1 MNYLSKK
8 IIELSVKKRLL
19 NYLSKE
25 IVMENKLIIEE
36 IKKLKIER
44 NAVILSHFYTRSEV
58 QEVADFIGDSLSLCK
73 AAVNS
78 KADVIVFAGVH
89 FMAES
94 AAIISP
100 QKTVLLPV
108 PDAGCPM
115 ADMVTA
121 DSLRAAKEKHP
132 EASVVC
138 YVNSS
143 AAVKAESDICCT
155 SANAINVVNSIEDRE
170 IIFIPDKNLGT
181 FVSLHTD
188 KKIHL
193 WNGFC
198 HVHENIRDENMQ
210 ELKKLHPDAKFLAH
224 PECRPEVLEFADRIL
239 STSGIVKEVE
249 GSGSTEF
256 IIGTER
262 EIVRILKKK
271 YPDKKFYPASE
282 KAFCYNMKKITLE
295 AILNS
300 LQNME
305 YEIHVPDNI
314 RVKARKALDR
324 MLEISR
330 S

>member
-1 MNYLSKK
+1 
-8 IIELSVKKRLL
+8 
-19 NYLSKE
+19 
-25 IVMENKLIIEE
+25 MENQLILEE
-36 IKKLKIER
+36 IKRLKAER
-44 NAVILSHFYTRSEV
+44 NAVILSHFYTRREV
-58 QEVADFIGDSLSLCK
+58 QEVADFVGDSLSLCK

-94 AAIISP
+94 ASIISP
-100 QKTVLLPV
+100 EKLVLLPV

-121 DSLRAAKEKHP
+121 ESLRNAKEKHP
-132 EASVVC
+132 DAAVVC

-143 AAVKAESDICCT
+143 ADVKAESDICCT

-170 IIFIPDKNLGT
+170 IIFIPDKNLGA

-193 WNGFC
+193 WPGFC
-198 HVHENIRDENMQ
+198 HVHDNIRDDNIK
-210 ELKKLHPDAKFLAH
+210 ELRKLHPDAKFLAH
-224 PECRPEVLEFADRIL
+224 PECRPEVLRFADRIL
-239 STSGIVKEVE
+239 STSGIMKEA
-249 GSGSTEF
+249 GSSDSTEF

-262 EIVRILKKK
+262 EIVRNLKAKF
-271 YPDKKFYPASE
+271 PDKKFYPVSE
-282 KAFCYNMKKITLE
+282 KAFCYNMKKITFE
-295 AILNS
+295 SILNS

-305 YEIHVPDNI
+305 YEVHVPEHV

-324 MLEISR
+324 MLEISGN
-330 S
+330 

>member
-1 MNYLSKK
+1 
-8 IIELSVKKRLL
+8 
-19 NYLSKE
+19 
-25 IVMENKLIIEE
+25 MENQLILEE
-36 IKKLKIER
+36 IKRLKAER
-44 NAVILSHFYTRSEV
+44 NAVILSHFYTRREV
-58 QEVADFIGDSLSLCK
+58 QEVADFVGDSLSLCK

-94 AAIISP
+94 ASIISP
-100 QKTVLLPV
+100 EKLVLLPV

-121 DSLRAAKEKHP
+121 ESLRNAKEKHP
-132 EASVVC
+132 DAAVVC

-143 AAVKAESDICCT
+143 ADVKAESDICCT
-155 SANAINVVNSIEDRE
+155 SANAINVVNSIEDQE
-170 IIFIPDKNLGT
+170 ILFIPDKNLGA

-193 WNGFC
+193 WPGFC
-198 HVHENIRDENMQ
+198 HVHDNIRDDNIK
-210 ELKKLHPDAKFLAH
+210 ELRKLHPDAKFLAH
-224 PECRPEVLEFADRIL
+224 PECRPEVLRFADRIL
-239 STSGIVKEVE
+239 STSGIMKEA
-249 GSGSTEF
+249 GSSDSTEF

-262 EIVRILKKK
+262 EIVRNLKAKF
-271 YPDKKFYPASE
+271 PDKKFYPVSE

-295 AILNS
+295 SILNS

-305 YEIHVPDNI
+305 YEVHVPEHI

-324 MLEISR
+324 MLEISGN
-330 S
+330 

>member
-1 MNYLSKK
+1 M
-8 IIELSVKKRLL
+8 
-19 NYLSKE
+19 SKE

>member
-1 MNYLSKK
+1 
-8 IIELSVKKRLL
+8 
-19 NYLSKE
+19 
-25 IVMENKLIIEE
+25 MENQLIIEGIE
-36 IKKLKIER
+36 RLKAER
-44 NAVILSHFYTRSEV
+44 NAVILSHFYTRREV
-58 QEVADFIGDSLSLCK
+58 QEVADFVGDSLSLCK

-94 AAIISP
+94 ASIISP
-100 QKTVLLPV
+100 EKLVLLPV

-121 DSLRAAKEKHP
+121 ESLRNAKEKHP
-132 EASVVC
+132 DAAVVC

-155 SANAINVVNSIEDRE
+155 SANAINVVNSIENRE
-170 IIFIPDKNLGT
+170 ILFIPDKNLGA

-193 WNGFC
+193 WPGFC
-198 HVHENIRDENMQ
+198 HVHDNIRDDDIK
-210 ELKKLHPDAKFLAH
+210 ELRKLHPDAKFLAH
-224 PECRPEVLEFADRIL
+224 PECRPQVLIFADRIL
-239 STSGIVKEVE
+239 STSGIMKEA
-249 GSGSTEF
+249 GSLGSTEF

-262 EIVRILKKK
+262 EIVQNLKAK
-271 YPDKKFYPASE
+271 YPDKKFYPVSE

-295 AILNS
+295 SILNS

-305 YEIHVPDNI
+305 YEVHVPEHV
-314 RVKARKALDR
+314 RAKARKALDR
-324 MLEISR
+324 MLEISGN
-330 S
+330 